1 MIKKERV
8 PSSYKMISFDVS
20 SLFTMVP
27 LDYTIDLTLKQ
38 IYGDKEIKIKISRKD
53 MKNLLSLCTKNVH
66 FTFQNDSNQ
75 QKDGVAMGSP
85 FGPVLAG
92 TFMVHLERTFMPELE
107 KFMKP
112 WKRYVD
118 DIITYIK
125 PDFITNVVDILNE
138 FHQNIKFTYEV
149 EHKGKISFLDVLLI
163 RCDGKL
169 KTTVFRKETNNDIY
183 LHWRFFAPITW
194 KKGTL
199 RTLVRRAYTVCSND
213 NLL

>member
-1 MIKKERV
+1 MIKKESV

-53 MKNLLSLCTKNVH
+53 MKNSLSLCTKNVH

-149 EHKGKISFLDVLLI
+149 EHKGTISFLDVLLI

-169 KTTVFRKETNNDIY
+169 KTTVFRKEPNNDIY
-183 LHWRFFAPITW
+183 LHWRFFAPIT
-194 KKGTL
+194 
-199 RTLVRRAYTVCSND
+199 
-213 NLL
+213 